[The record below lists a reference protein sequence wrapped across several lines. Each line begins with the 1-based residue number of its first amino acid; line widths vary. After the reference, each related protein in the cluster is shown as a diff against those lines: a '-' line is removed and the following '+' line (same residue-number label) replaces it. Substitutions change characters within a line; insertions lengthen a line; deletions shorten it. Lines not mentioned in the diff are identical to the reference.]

1 MNKLDNPSNVK
12 TSEDLPFC
20 FSFQGYEFFFFFAC
34 AKKEQTN
41 PVLFHYMLLLFFWL
55 FDFVVIPH
63 EGHWKRD
70 KMWATQTL
78 SDVEGKSDNENK
90 KKNNKKIFA
99 AMWFLRKVYCIY
111 RSHRCA
117 TTIF

>member
-1 MNKLDNPSNVK
+1 MRKLDNPSNVK
-12 TSEDLPFC
+12 TSEDLPFG
-20 FSFQGYEFFFFFAC
+20 FSFQGYEFFFFFC
-34 AKKEQTN
+34 LCQKKEQTN

-90 KKNNKKIFA
+90 KKTTKKYL
-99 AMWFLRKVYCIY
+99 LRCGFWEKYI
-111 RSHRCA
+111 
-117 TTIF
+117 